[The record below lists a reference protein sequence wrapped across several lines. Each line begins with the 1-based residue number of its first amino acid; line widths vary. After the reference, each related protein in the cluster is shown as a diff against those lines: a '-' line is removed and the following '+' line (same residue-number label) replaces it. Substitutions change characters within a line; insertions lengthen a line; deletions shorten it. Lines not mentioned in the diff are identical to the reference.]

1 MDIETKS
8 RYSSW
13 EDVLDGQQSAF
24 SGYVNSEE
32 KLEEVIDA
40 YEYAT
45 SSRFCVLKS
54 SKSFGR
60 RADLTVTRRFRFCDP
75 LQTSEPHINFDS
87 IPFLILGKKIMECHQ
102 GPYRDLEHTKK
113 KGRNCTEVCVASV
126 C

>member
-1 MDIETKS
+1 MFIYNYLS

-60 RADLTVTRRFRFCDP
+60 RAGKYRNSNGSCLKAFESDQVFR
-75 LQTSEPHINFDS
+75 
-87 IPFLILGKKIMECHQ
+87 
-102 GPYRDLEHTKK
+102 
-113 KGRNCTEVCVASV
+113 
-126 C
+126 